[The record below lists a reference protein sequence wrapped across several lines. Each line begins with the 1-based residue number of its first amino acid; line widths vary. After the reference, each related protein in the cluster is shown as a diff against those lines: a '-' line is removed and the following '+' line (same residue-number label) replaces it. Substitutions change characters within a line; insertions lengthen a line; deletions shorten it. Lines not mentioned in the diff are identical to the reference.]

1 MSTNAPVG
9 MPEVGDFILQRATAD
24 ELDRLVPLMRQ
35 RHQTLR
41 EQASAD
47 VGMDSVVV
55 LADLSRQYLNGLRGT
70 VVAVT
75 THRGKTHVT
84 VRLDANSV
92 TRLATSSTKY
102 AHAYGQDSYD
112 LPGIPI
118 TCCRTVKD

>member
-1 MSTNAPVG
+1 MSTSAPVG
-9 MPEVGDFILQRATAD
+9 MPEVTDFILQRATAA

-35 RHQTLR
+35 RHEALR

-47 VGMDSVVV
+47 VGMDSMVE
-55 LADLSRQYLNGLRGT
+55 LANLNRQYLNGLRGT

-75 THRGKTHVT
+75 TTRGKTHVT

-92 TRLATSSTKY
+92 TRLATSSTKF

-118 TCCRTVKD
+118 ICCRTVKD